1 MKVLSTAILLAV
13 FLHTASAFTTP
24 TVKETISSKNEL
36 YSAIQKIVE
45 YPEKGISLAK
55 SGYVTTTFKVEKDGS
70 VKVKELGGEIA
81 LKKDVKNQ
89 IEKISI
95 KNNEL
100 YGKYYEIKIYF
111 DFQEQ

>member
-1 MKVLSTAILLAV
+1 MKILSTAILLAV
-13 FLHTASAFTTP
+13 FLNTASAFTTP

-36 YSAIQKIVE
+36 YSAIEKIVE
-45 YPEKGISLAK
+45 YPEKGIDLAK
-55 SGYVTTTFKVEKDGS
+55 SGYVTTTFKVNENGS
-70 VKVKELGGEIA
+70 INVKEVSGEIA
-81 LKKDVKNQ
+81 LKKYVKTQ
-89 IEKISI
+89 IERISI